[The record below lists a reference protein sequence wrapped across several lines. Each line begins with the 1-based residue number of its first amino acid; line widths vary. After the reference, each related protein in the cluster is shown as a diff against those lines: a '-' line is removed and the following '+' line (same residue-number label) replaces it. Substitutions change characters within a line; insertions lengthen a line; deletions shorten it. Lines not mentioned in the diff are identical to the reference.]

1 MDCRKLDKNGTHR
14 RTEEIGLATSLVGQ
28 SGRMQKGYRVYSREH
43 PLSPE
48 ELQEQI
54 NNSKA
59 ALQNQAS
66 LKK

>member
-1 MDCRKLDKNGTHR
+1 MEL
-14 RTEEIGLATSLVGQ
+14 TEEQKKLGLLLALWDNQEGCK
-28 SGRMQKGYRVYSREH
+28 RDIEYSREH

>member
-1 MDCRKLDKNGTHR
+1 MDCRKLDKMEL
-14 RTEEIGLATSLVGQ
+14 TEEQKKLGLLQAWWDNQEGCK
-28 SGRMQKGYRVYSREH
+28 RDIEYSREH